1 MRLHDGIFEALLRLN
16 KLLLFILFLVLVT
29 SMFGSGSALTS
40 PPTGAQAKI
49 TVTSSLVLLPAKVTD
64 SSGIFVSGLNAQNFR
79 VFEDGR
85 PQDITLFKQED
96 APVTVGL
103 IVDHSRSMGP
113 KLSAVV
119 LAINAFAH
127 SSNPDDE
134 MFVVDFNENVSVE
147 LMNGKPFTHDPAE
160 LRKALLAVS
169 ALGQTA
175 LYDAVME
182 GLTHVELGKWNKKA
196 LIIVSD
202 GGDNASHA
210 KFPELLALAQRS
222 HVVLYA
228 IGLIDEAGEEENPR
242 VLKKLSNATGGI
254 TFFTKRS
261 DEAAKFTE
269 QIAHDLRE
277 QYTLG
282 YVPPIKEGR
291 DSFRRIKV
299 EVSSPV
305 AGKLRVRTRPGY
317 FPSKLKSQTTQA
329 LGDPR

>member
-16 KLLLFILFLVLVT
+16 ILLFILLLVLAT
-29 SMFGSGSALTS
+29 SMFGSASAPAS
-40 PPTGAQAKI
+40 PPAGSQAKI
-49 TVTSSLVLLPAKVTD
+49 TVTSSLVLLPAKVIN
-64 SSGIFVSGLNAQNFR
+64 SSGIFVSGLKAQNFR
-79 VFEDGR
+79 VFEDGSQ
-85 PQDITLFKQED
+85 QDITLFKQED
-96 APVTVGL
+96 TPVTVGL

-147 LMNGKPFTHDPAE
+147 LMRGKPFTHEPAE

-169 ALGQTA
+169 AIGQTA

-182 GLTHVELGKWNKKA
+182 GLTHVELGQWDKKA

-210 KFPELLALAQRS
+210 KFSELLALAQRS
-222 HVVLYA
+222 HVVIYSM
-228 IGLIDEAGEEENPR
+228 GLIDEAGEEENPR
-242 VLKKLSNATGGI
+242 ILKKLSNATGGI

-261 DEAAKFTE
+261 DEAANFMN
-269 QIAHDLRE
+269 QIARDLRE

-282 YVPPIKEGR
+282 YVPPGKDGR
-291 DSFRRIKV
+291 DSFRKIKV
-299 EVSSPV
+299 EVFSPS

-317 FPSKLKSQTTQA
+317 FPSKPKSQTAQA